1 MFIVLHYVNT
11 QVGNER
17 KIHWRSWDKLSISK
31 QEGGMG
37 FRELRDFNLAMLAK
51 QGWRM
56 QQDHDSLLSKCFKA
70 RYFPR
75 STFLKAKVS
84 PGCSYVWRSLVAAF
98 PIPKRAI
105 AGGLGMDLQ

>member
-84 PGCSYVWRSLVAAF
+84 PGCSYVWRSLVAAL

-105 AGGLGMDLQ
+105 VGGLGMDLQ

>member
-17 KIHWRSWDKLSISK
+17 KIHWRSWDKLSISN

-37 FRELRDFNLAMLAK
+37 FRELSDFNLAMLAK

-56 QQDHDSLLSKCFKA
+56 HRDHDSLLSKCFKA

-84 PGCSYVWRSLVAAF
+84 LGCSYV
-98 PIPKRAI
+98 
-105 AGGLGMDLQ
+105 

>member
-1 MFIVLHYVNT
+1 MNT

-84 PGCSYVWRSLVAAF
+84 PGCSYVWRSFVAAF